1 MSKQEKFGSI
11 FPNEPNNKSEQ
22 NQDGYSPQEKEI
34 VENIEKG
41 AQGWRNIKQ
50 AQEIAESINHSYERS
65 KALSRISQAQVQA
78 GDIEGAKET
87 FQQAKETA
95 ENINDS
101 YYKSKALSRI
111 SQAQVQA
118 GDIEGTK
125 ETFQQA
131 KETAENINDSH
142 ERSEA
147 LYYLAQAQVQ
157 VGDIEGTK
165 ETAENINDSN
175 YKSKA
180 LSLISQ
186 AQVQAGDIEGAKETF
201 QQAKETAENINHSYE
216 RSEAFSHIARA
227 QAQAGDIE
235 GAKEI
240 AENINDYLLFKYQA
254 LSHIARAQAQA
265 GDIEGAKETF
275 QQAKETAENINHSY
289 ERSEALSH
297 IARAQAQAGD
307 IEGAKETFQQA
318 KETVENINDSNYKSR
333 ALSHIAQAQAQ
344 AGSELISQSVEN
356 NKNLTLA
363 QKQSLLQK
371 VISLDDKEFAKAL
384 GAIIT
389 EEEREQLSQEFGER
403 VKDLMRAGYVDVR
416 KSSEDWEKEL
426 TKEYSQRLRK
436 ITNIVDEEKQEK
448 YTNRLINEILCDLDN
463 DQSVQAVLEV
473 ARSLPANHKLLPRI
487 IKTLCEIDNTKASDL
502 AVQFCGQEELPDRIV
517 WYTIHKLIEQ
527 KYLPASLGEY
537 LKDKNTQDKKLLK
550 TIRKTISE
558 LRLNPDKEVLEYILE
573 REYKDEQTGEDIQDI
588 DKRIKLIKEKKE
600 QFESISDRFELVE
613 KLHQDKDSAI
623 LYYILNGGKT
633 RFSLVNSYNSEKFA
647 TILKVINEGLGEI
660 SSEVLEEYQELL
672 KNNTNY
678 SQAEVE
684 KITEN
689 LIQGRW
695 IFEGIEAKDK
705 NGQVLEKQPKQVQQI
720 RIDVSD
726 SAKLEA
732 LENKAKGTFGKN
744 QLGLVL
750 KVSFYTKYLEEKGD
764 NELLQEINSLSGLT
778 DTESI
783 AEEIEE
789 KYPGFLDKVEEAL
802 SKNWKKLGD
811 KKVLETS
818 LLAVLREDENKVDLK
833 KLLKSLEQQR
843 KSLKYSLNQKFKS
856 LIKNNK
862 GDKEK
867 LLQEK
872 RSILERLEAKDPAK
886 LFGYIVG
893 ETIGEDNLTDIGEKI
908 LTEWESHLQEIFMDY
923 EKIDKSKNKDI
934 RQKSQTITLRYLD
947 KKEDLI
953 ACLRFA
959 DSAQCCFTS
968 SQYRI
973 EGHNIGNAEWI
984 ARIWKDPLSYVYQIE
999 KTGPNSEK
1007 REAVGFVFGFFGDQK
1022 GELVTMLNG
1031 VYMQNK
1037 TNTGA
1042 ESILKA
1048 SEDSLSRPI
1057 QASRQIVASRYGG
1070 TINLPKGYVNGLG
1083 EVKRL
1088 RALNGQDT
1096 DEPEEKIYD
1105 DLGTVVNQKAEVDN
1119 AVWGKD
1125 LKGT

>member
-50 AQEIAESINHSYERS
+50 AQEIAE
-65 KALSRISQAQVQA
+65 
-78 GDIEGAKET
+78 
-87 FQQAKETA
+87 
-95 ENINDS
+95 NINDS
-101 YYKSKALSRI
+101 YYKSQALSRI
-111 SQAQVQA
+111 AQ
-118 GDIEGTK
+118 
-125 ETFQQA
+125 
-131 KETAENINDSH
+131 
-142 ERSEA
+142 
-147 LYYLAQAQVQ
+147 
-157 VGDIEGTK
+157 
-165 ETAENINDSN
+165 
-175 YKSKA
+175 
-180 LSLISQ
+180 
-186 AQVQAGDIEGAKETF
+186 
-201 QQAKETAENINHSYE
+201 
-216 RSEAFSHIARA
+216 
-227 QAQAGDIE
+227 
-235 GAKEI
+235 
-240 AENINDYLLFKYQA
+240 
-254 LSHIARAQAQA
+254 AQAQA
-265 GDIEGAKETF
+265 GDIEGAKETAENINNSDERS
-275 QQAKETAENINHSY
+275 QALSRIAQAQAQVGNIEGAKETAENINDSLLK
-289 ERSEALSH
+289 SQALS
-297 IARAQAQAGD
+297 R
-307 IEGAKETFQQA
+307 
-318 KETVENINDSNYKSR
+318 
-333 ALSHIAQAQAQ
+333 IAQAQAQ
-344 AGSELISQSVEN
+344 VGSELINQSVEF

-403 VKDLMRAGYVDVR
+403 VKDLMIAGYVDVR

-448 YTNRLINEILCDLDN
+448 YTNRLINEILRDLDN

-527 KYLPASLGEY
+527 KYLSASLGEY